1 MNAEFFLDTNV
12 VAYAFD
18 TSAPLKRS
26 RARELMS
33 KSNWVVSWQVI
44 QEFSNLALHKFAS
57 RMTPA
62 DLTEY
67 LDLVLW
73 PHCTVLP
80 GPEIYRSAT
89 TLHSQTQYR
98 FYDCLIVSA
107 ALASGASVLL
117 SEDLQ
122 EGRVIGGLTIRNP
135 FSTLGPAARH

>member
-18 TSAPLKRS
+18 AAAPLKRS
-26 RARELMS
+26 RARELML
-33 KSNWVVSWQVI
+33 KPNWVVSWQVI
-44 QEFSNLALHKFAS
+44 QEFSNLALHKFAI
-57 RMTPA
+57 RMTPS
-62 DLTEY
+62 DLSEY

-73 PHCTVLP
+73 PHCAIFP

-135 FSTLGPAARH
+135 FSRLDRGTGH